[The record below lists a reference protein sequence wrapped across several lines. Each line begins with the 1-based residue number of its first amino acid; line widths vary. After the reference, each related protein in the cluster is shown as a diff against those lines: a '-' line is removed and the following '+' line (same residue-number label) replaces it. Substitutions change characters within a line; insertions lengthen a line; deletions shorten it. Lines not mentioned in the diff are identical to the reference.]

1 MSKQPTM
8 ADILNMTPEAQE
20 ELRRKTERQIAI
32 FIGTKIATS
41 IALAIAVRVLVRR
54 LDKLDQSSMF
64 K

>member
-8 ADILNMTPEAQE
+8 ADILNMTPESQE
-20 ELRRKTERQIAI
+20 ELRRKTERQIAM
-32 FIGTKIATS
+32 FIGTKIAS
-41 IALAIAVRVLVRR
+41 SVVLAVALRVLTRR